1 MTRKPQS
8 NERQSVDYERVRR
21 RAAAERR
28 RAMSEVMRT
37 VFSWRARTGS
47 KR

>member
-1 MTRKPQS
+1 MTRKPQ
-8 NERQSVDYERVRR
+8 NIDRQCVDYERVRR

-28 RAMSEVMRT
+28 QVMSEVIRT